1 MQEDVL
7 QPLLTVTEAMV
18 AAAKLKLGT
27 EIGHDEKLEVV
38 CNSYSSE
45 NIYFTVFLF
54 T

>member
-18 AAAKLKLGT
+18 TAAKLKLGT

-38 CNSYSSE
+38 GVLERKTTKIAY
-45 NIYFTVFLF
+45 
-54 T
+54 

>member
-18 AAAKLKLGT
+18 TAAKLKLGT

-38 CNSYSSE
+38 WEKIALKANT
-45 NIYFTVFLF
+45 IK
-54 T
+54 

>member
-18 AAAKLKLGT
+18 TAAKLKLGT

-38 CNSYSSE
+38 RKNNTSVQ
-45 NIYFTVFLF
+45 IMK
-54 T
+54 

>member
-18 AAAKLKLGT
+18 TAAKLKLGT

-38 CNSYSSE
+38 RK
-45 NIYFTVFLF
+45 
-54 T
+54 